1 MSPACQGLIFVTCFA
16 ASRQGGGESLP
27 DDGEMAGRM
36 RPTTGSSTC
45 PRSSRNR
52 SRRPRRWPRPSLP
65 GSDSPRRTVHDLD
78 ALATQL
84 ENAYR
89 GHARGAEELKR
100 FAAAI
105 RDLDGNTRAA
115 HLARCHAPPVEM
127 PERTAAR
134 IGCAM
139 RRDQAAVGGVRT
151 NLAVIGLRIGSVRAI
166 LFHSCGTPVA
176 GSTRSARGPRVRIAM
191 KRNR

>member
-1 MSPACQGLIFVTCFA
+1 MSRVDICYLFRGVEAGRWRVASGRRRDGGAHAADNGLLYVPKVVEESQQAAEALAKTVIAGFGLSPA
-16 ASRQGGGESLP
+16 
-27 DDGEMAGRM
+27 
-36 RPTTGSSTC
+36 
-45 PRSSRNR
+45 
-52 SRRPRRWPRPSLP
+52 
-65 GSDSPRRTVHDLD
+65 TVHDLD

-89 GHARGAEELKR
+89 GHARGAEERKR

-105 RDLDGNTRAA
+105 RELDAITRAA
-115 HLARCHAPPVEM
+115 HLARCHAPPVEL
-127 PERTAAR
+127 PERTATR

-139 RRDQAAVGGVRT
+139 RRDQAAVGGIRT